1 MYFDDLFEEIYQ
13 MQKEFDRLFNRLYQ
27 LEGPKALPAG
37 KSNGNEL
44 ATFFRRP
51 TTDITETDKSVNVRF
66 ELPGVK
72 KEDIQLNVGPKDI
85 EVKVEKKV
93 EKKEERKGT
102 YLYESRSQSFYRHI
116 PLPKEVIPD
125 KADAKFE
132 NGVLE
137 VEIPKAHPELSE
149 KKKIAIK

>member
-1 MYFDDLFEEIYQ
+1 MYFDDIFDEMYE
-13 MQKEFDRLFNRLYQ
+13 MQKEFDRLFNRLYRIDT
-27 LEGPKALPAG
+27 GKALPAPKG
-37 KSNGNEL
+37 GNGEL

-51 TTDITETDKSVNVRF
+51 TTDITETDKAVNVRF

-85 EVKVEKKV
+85 EIKVEKKA
-93 EKKEERKGT
+93 ERKEENRGV

-116 PLPKEVIPD
+116 PLPKEVVPD
-125 KADAKFE
+125 KAEAKFE

-137 VEIPKAHPELSE
+137 VEIPKAHPEISE